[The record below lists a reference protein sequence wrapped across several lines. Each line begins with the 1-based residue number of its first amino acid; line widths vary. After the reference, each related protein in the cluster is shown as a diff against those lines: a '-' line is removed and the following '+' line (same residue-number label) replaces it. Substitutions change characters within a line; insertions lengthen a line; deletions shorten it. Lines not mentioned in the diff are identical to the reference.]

1 MADKIKS
8 WDHSKLGFAGL
19 AVTFVFF
26 VALHIFSTETFRTV
40 SVDLTQQKIFTL
52 SEGTKEILSKV
63 REPVTLRL
71 FVSDELVKQ
80 SPSLK
85 DYARSARELLE
96 RYVELSNGRIKL
108 EIIRPEPFSPEEDR
122 AVGFGLH
129 GIPITQA
136 GNLGYFGLAGTNTTD
151 DLDVISFISPQRER
165 FLEYDL
171 TRLVSNLA
179 NPKKKKI
186 GYVSSLPVGADPMK
200 RYAPW
205 EVIAQLRQRF
215 DVQRITLEN
224 PIPEDLDLLLVIHPR
239 DMDDTDRY
247 YIDQHVMRGNNTI
260 IFVDPYSEEATR
272 GNQMKRQPPDSG
284 SDLKEL
290 FNAWGIK
297 YDKTK
302 VAGDR
307 MGAQRV
313 SAGRN
318 SLGQPIITDYV
329 AWLTLSGSRIKT
341 NDVVTGELE
350 QINIATS
357 GYLEK
362 ADGATYSMDPLL
374 TTSPESMSLNVA
386 DTKGNPKPAELIK
399 NFKPTGKP
407 FVIAARY
414 TGKFESGFPAGRP
427 KDKIRKEIREAALK
441 KGEEVPNF
449 QKHLKESVKPVSL
462 IVVAD
467 TDILVDR
474 FWVRQQDFFGQRI
487 SVPVANNADFLTNA
501 VDNMAGTAALI
512 SLRSRGVTS
521 RPFHKVDDI
530 KRAAEHK
537 YRSTEQALLLKL
549 KEIEG
554 KLKDLQTKETKE
566 GKTVILT
573 DKQKEGI
580 EKFRRESISIRKEL
594 RSVQLALRRDIDQLD
609 ANLKVIN
616 IGLMPAVIILFAVG
630 LGLVRRRNARHHQA
644 AAS

>member
-1 MADKIKS
+1 MANGLKS
-8 WDHSKLGFAGL
+8 WDHGKLGLAGL

-26 VALHIFSTETFRTV
+26 VVLHIFSTETFRTV
-40 SVDLTQQKIFTL
+40 SIDLTQQKIFTL

-63 REPVTLRL
+63 REPVTIRL

-80 SPSLK
+80 SPALK
-85 DYARSARELLE
+85 DYARSVRELLE
-96 RYVELSNGRIKL
+96 RYVELSSGRIKL

-151 DLDVISFISPQRER
+151 DLDVIAFISPQRER

-186 GYVSSLPVGADPMK
+186 GYVSSLPVGSDPMK

-260 IFVDPYSEEATR
+260 IFVDPFSEEATR
-272 GNQMKRQPPDSG
+272 GNQMKRQPPDDG
-284 SDLKEL
+284 SDLKKL
-290 FNAWGIK
+290 FKAWGIK
-297 YDKTK
+297 YDKRK
-302 VAGDR
+302 VVGDR
-307 MGAQRV
+307 VGAQRV

-318 SLGQPIITDYV
+318 ALGQPIITNYV
-329 AWLTLSGSRIKT
+329 AWVTLSGERIKRD
-341 NDVVTGELE
+341 DVVTGELE

-362 ADGATYSMDPLL
+362 AKGATYKMDPLL
-374 TTSPESMSLNVA
+374 TSSPDSMSLNVA
-386 DTKGNPKPAELIK
+386 DTKTKPKPTELIK
-399 NFKPTGKP
+399 NFKATGKP
-407 FVIAARY
+407 FVISARF
-414 TGKFESGFPAGRP
+414 TGKFKSGFPTGRP
-427 KDKIRKEIREAALK
+427 KDKIRADIRKAAIK
-441 KGEEVPNF
+441 KGEKVPDF
-449 QKHLKESVKPVSL
+449 LKHLKESIKPVSL

-521 RPFHKVDDI
+521 RPFHKVDEI

-537 YRSTEQALLLKL
+537 YRSTEQGLLQKL
-549 KEIEG
+549 KDIEG
-554 KLKDLQTKETKE
+554 KLKDLQTKETKQ

-573 DKQKEGI
+573 DKQKDAI
-580 EKFRRESISIRKEL
+580 EKFRRESIAVRKEL

-609 ANLKVIN
+609 ASLKVIN
-616 IGLMPAVIILFAVG
+616 IGFMPVVVIIFAVG
-630 LGLVRRRNARHHQA
+630 LGLIRRRNARQHQTG
-644 AAS
+644 AS

>member
-1 MADKIKS
+1 
-8 WDHSKLGFAGL
+8 
-19 AVTFVFF
+19 
-26 VALHIFSTETFRTV
+26 
-40 SVDLTQQKIFTL
+40 
-52 SEGTKEILSKV
+52 
-63 REPVTLRL
+63 
-71 FVSDELVKQ
+71 
-80 SPSLK
+80 
-85 DYARSARELLE
+85 
-96 RYVELSNGRIKL
+96 
-108 EIIRPEPFSPEEDR
+108 
-122 AVGFGLH
+122 
-129 GIPITQA
+129 
-136 GNLGYFGLAGTNTTD
+136 
-151 DLDVISFISPQRER
+151 VISFISPQRER

-441 KGEEVPNF
+441 KGEEVPDF

-644 AAS
+644 SAS

>member
-1 MADKIKS
+1 
-8 WDHSKLGFAGL
+8 
-19 AVTFVFF
+19 
-26 VALHIFSTETFRTV
+26 
-40 SVDLTQQKIFTL
+40 
-52 SEGTKEILSKV
+52 
-63 REPVTLRL
+63 
-71 FVSDELVKQ
+71 
-80 SPSLK
+80 
-85 DYARSARELLE
+85 
-96 RYVELSNGRIKL
+96 
-108 EIIRPEPFSPEEDR
+108 
-122 AVGFGLH
+122 
-129 GIPITQA
+129 
-136 GNLGYFGLAGTNTTD
+136 
-151 DLDVISFISPQRER
+151 
-165 FLEYDL
+165 
-171 TRLVSNLA
+171 
-179 NPKKKKI
+179 
-186 GYVSSLPVGADPMK
+186 
-200 RYAPW
+200 
-205 EVIAQLRQRF
+205 
-215 DVQRITLEN
+215 
-224 PIPEDLDLLLVIHPR
+224 
-239 DMDDTDRY
+239 
-247 YIDQHVMRGNNTI
+247 
-260 IFVDPYSEEATR
+260 
-272 GNQMKRQPPDSG
+272 
-284 SDLKEL
+284 
-290 FNAWGIK
+290 
-297 YDKTK
+297 
-302 VAGDR
+302 
-307 MGAQRV
+307 
-313 SAGRN
+313 
-318 SLGQPIITDYV
+318 
-329 AWLTLSGSRIKT
+329 
-341 NDVVTGELE
+341 
-350 QINIATS
+350 
-357 GYLEK
+357 
-362 ADGATYSMDPLL
+362 MDPLL

-441 KGEEVPNF
+441 KGEEVPDF

-616 IGLMPAVIILFAVG
+616 IGLMPAAIILFAVG

-644 AAS
+644 TAS

>member
-1 MADKIKS
+1 MANNFKS
-8 WDHSKLGFAGL
+8 WDRSKLGLSGL
-19 AVTFVFF
+19 VVTFVFF
-26 VALHIFSTETFRTV
+26 IALHIFSTETFRTV
-40 SVDLTQQKIFTL
+40 SIDLTEQKIFTL
-52 SEGTKEILSKV
+52 SEGTKDILSKV
-63 REPVTLRL
+63 REPVTIRL
-71 FVSDELVKQ
+71 FVSDELVQQ
-80 SPSLK
+80 SPGLK
-85 DYARSARELLE
+85 DYARSVRELLE

-129 GIPITQA
+129 GVPITQA

-151 DLDVISFISPQRER
+151 DLDVIPFISPQRER

-179 NPKKKKI
+179 NPKRKKI
-186 GYVSSLPVGADPMK
+186 GYVSSLPVGSDPMK

-205 EVIAQLRQRF
+205 EVIAQLRKRF
-215 DVQRITLEN
+215 DVERITLEN

-260 IFVDPYSEEATR
+260 IFVDPFSEEATR
-272 GNQMKRQPPDSG
+272 GNQMKRQPADDG
-284 SDLKEL
+284 SDLNKL
-290 FNAWGIK
+290 FKAWGIS
-297 YDKTK
+297 YDKSK
-302 VAGDR
+302 VVGDR
-307 MGAQRV
+307 VGAQRV

-329 AWLTLSGSRIKT
+329 AWITLSGGRITK

-362 ADGATYSMDPLL
+362 AEGATYKMDPLL
-374 TTSPESMSLNVA
+374 ISSKDAMSLNVA
-386 DTKGNPKPAELIK
+386 DTRSQPKPTELIK
-399 NFKPTGKP
+399 NFKATGKP
-407 FVIAARY
+407 FVISARF
-414 TGKFESGFPAGRP
+414 TGNFKSGFPDGRP
-427 KDKIRKEIREAALK
+427 QDKIRADIRKAALK
-441 KGEEVPNF
+441 KGEKVPEF
-449 QKHLKESVKPVSL
+449 QKHLKGSVKPVSL

-521 RPFHKVDDI
+521 RPFHKVQEI

-537 YRSTEQALLLKL
+537 YRSTEQGLLQKL
-549 KEIEG
+549 KEIES

-573 DKQKEGI
+573 DKQKEAI
-580 EKFRRESISIRKEL
+580 EKFRRESIFVRKEL

-609 ANLKVIN
+609 ASLKVIN
-616 IGLMPAVIILFAVG
+616 IGFMPAVVILFAIG
-630 LGLVRRRNARHHQA
+630 LGLVRRRNASRQRA
-644 AAS
+644 VVS